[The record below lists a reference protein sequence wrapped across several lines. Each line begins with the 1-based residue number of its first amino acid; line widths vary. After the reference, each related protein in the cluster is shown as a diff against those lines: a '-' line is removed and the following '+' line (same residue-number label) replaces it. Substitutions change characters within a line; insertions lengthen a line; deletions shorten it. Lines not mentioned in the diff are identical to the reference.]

1 MPDGHNPGEDA
12 GSSVGVSLT
21 PTGRVPVEH
30 RFLGLDK
37 RTFLPALI
45 VVGIFVFWAVL
56 VPAVNKQLEYGQTTR
71 AGDVFQLAP
80 GLTMDAQQ
88 GWGVESGLLVTDTT
102 RSNAPGGTVSLDN
115 GGVTLEVMPGQFSGT
130 PEELLPHIEKVT
142 VPATEGKSVHF
153 EGDVESFKSSQGDSG
168 VAQGFTTLAGEG
180 LVIAMVFGHTGL
192 QVVASGPEAA
202 LRGKADEIE
211 QMIDSISYDAKK
223 AAGTR

>member
-1 MPDGHNPGEDA
+1 MRVA
-12 GSSVGVSLT
+12 GGPLT
-21 PTGRVPVEH
+21 PTGRVPAEH

-45 VVGIFVFWAVL
+45 VVGIFAFWAIL
-56 VPAVNKQLEYGQTTR
+56 VPAVNKQLDYGQTTQ

-88 GWGVESGLLVTDTT
+88 GWGVEGGLLITDTT
-102 RSNAPGGTVSLDN
+102 RSNAPGGTASLN
-115 GGVTLEVMPGQFSGT
+115 SGGVTLQVMPGQFSGT
-130 PEELLPHIEKVT
+130 PKELLPHVEKVT

-153 EGDVESFKSSQGDSG
+153 EGDVESFKTSQGHRG

-202 LRGKADEIE
+202 LAGKSDEIE
-211 QMIDSISYDAKK
+211 GMIDSISYDAKK
-223 AAGTR
+223 AAGHR